1 MRKLS
6 SKGQGAR
13 MKKQLLKQRMIL
25 SLLLLC
31 VAATFRVWP
40 RLVQDI
46 YEPLPLWAHTNSAEL
61 PTAHTMVVGLNDVIF
76 TPLSGSSSSLQLEQ
90 PARPRPSLEPLTQ
103 EYIDSLTNFNYLTNR
118 IFLVDP
124 ETILLPSDIDV
135 HSFLEADLT
144 IDTGVGGPQVLIF
157 HTHSAEMFADS
168 NPAYPMTGVMGVG
181 RYLAQI
187 LAEHHGIETLHY
199 TGRFDVIDGRSHRG
213 GSYERMEPA
222 IRQILLDHQ
231 SIQVVIDLH
240 RDGVGPYHGPF
251 VRYVNDVPTAQIM
264 FFNGLSRQNRN
275 GQAIAIDRLPNPYQ
289 QENLNFSFRLQLAAN
304 QLYPGLARRVYLRA
318 FRYSLH
324 MMPLSTLVEVGNQ
337 HNTLQQA
344 KNAMYPLANIITA
357 VVLGE

>member
-1 MRKLS
+1 
-6 SKGQGAR
+6 
-13 MKKQLLKQRMIL
+13 MKKQLLKQRMVL
-25 SLLLLC
+25 SLLLIC
-31 VAATFRVWP
+31 VVATFQVWP

-46 YEPLPLWAHTNSAEL
+46 QEPMPLWLSTSSAEL
-61 PTAHTMVVGLNDVIF
+61 HATHPPRAIVVGLEDVVF
-76 TPLSGSSSSLQLEQ
+76 TPPGPSSGPASQFEQLTSRPKLAPLS
-90 PARPRPSLEPLTQ
+90 Q

-118 IFLVDP
+118 IFLADP

-135 HSFLEADLT
+135 HNFLEADLT
-144 IDTGVGGPQVLIF
+144 IDTTVDGPQVLIF

-187 LAEHHGIETLHY
+187 LAEHYGIKTLHY

-213 GSYERMEPA
+213 GSYERMEPV
-222 IRQILLDHQ
+222 IRQILADNP
-231 SIQVVIDLH
+231 SIQLVIDLH
-240 RDGVGPYHGPF
+240 RDGVGPYAGPF
-251 VRYVNDVPTAQIM
+251 VRYVDGIPTAQIM

-275 GQAIAIDRLPNPYQ
+275 GQAINIDRLPNPYQ
-289 QENLNFSFRLQLAAN
+289 RENLNFSFRLQLAAN

-337 HNTLQQA
+337 HNTLRQA